1 MGISNNSNNVIY
13 NNEWG
18 FLIIVTTSINNTNIN
33 VYYVLTG
40 FIKGNLQGEIPDD

>member
-18 FLIIVTTSINNTNIN
+18 FLIIVTTSFSIMN
-33 VYYVLTG
+33 G
-40 FIKGNLQGEIPDD
+40 FLIIVTMSFILMNGNF